1 MEISITNLKIISDAL
16 AIALP
21 NLQDQSAIDKTKE
34 ALEIMSS
41 IASIAKDMFLMEIKT
56 LVEKVEK
63 SPALEHSFMD
73 YAKCLENVKAHL
85 ELFFTLEG

>member
-1 MEISITNLKIISDAL
+1 MEISETNFKIISEAL

-34 ALEIMSS
+34 ALEIVSS
-41 IASIAKDMFLMEIKT
+41 IAKYMFLMEMIT

-73 YAKCLENVKAHL
+73 YARCLENVKAHL

>member
-1 MEISITNLKIISDAL
+1 MEISATNFKIISEAL

-34 ALEIMSS
+34 ALEIVSS
-41 IASIAKDMFLMEIKT
+41 IAKYMFLMEMIT

-73 YAKCLENVKAHL
+73 YARCLENVKAHL

>member
-34 ALEIMSS
+34 ALEIVS
-41 IASIAKDMFLMEIKT
+41 SIAKDMFLMEIKT

-73 YAKCLENVKAHL
+73 YARCLENVKAHL
-85 ELFFTLEG
+85 ELFFTLED

>member
-1 MEISITNLKIISDAL
+1 MEISETNFKIISEAL

-21 NLQDQSAIDKTKE
+21 NLQDQSAIDKTKK
-34 ALEIMSS
+34 ALEIVSS
-41 IASIAKDMFLMEIKT
+41 IAKYIFLSEIIT

-73 YAKCLENVKAHL
+73 YARCLENVKANL
-85 ELFFTLEG
+85 ELFFTLED